1 MRYKR
6 ESRDGKAMLLTPL
19 NTRITPPLPIPF
31 FFPFS
36 GGKGTVWG
44 AETMKAR
51 PSVMEEIENGENCVG
66 RDILLGDDSG
76 AKNCRND
83 ESKNRSYRK

>member
-1 MRYKR
+1 
-6 ESRDGKAMLLTPL
+6 
-19 NTRITPPLPIPF
+19 
-31 FFPFS
+31 
-36 GGKGTVWG
+36 
-44 AETMKAR
+44 MKAR